1 MATAQITVSHPLA
14 NPNGS
19 QPSATESPTISLLGP
34 NATAASVRLD
44 VSAPFSAI
52 RTHFD
57 HLYSHPD
64 DATKLNAIYPRR
76 GILKTAATIKTSSDQ
91 KFTIDLSPKRVAL
104 IPASLQESLARH
116 GLKDILDFFNTLTTE
131 YVPSILSTLS
141 IIAGADLTPAHSTY
155 NMNFRLC
162 DYNPVTTAS
171 GSLNGCGAHTDY
183 GTFTIIFQDGTPG
196 LELEDANAPGSWV
209 PVPGDATVILTGWCA
224 VILSG
229 GRITAARHRVRRI
242 PGVRRLSAVLFVA
255 PDLDV
260 KLKPLGG
267 IQPTRPFSETVMRGD
282 IDTEV
287 FKEVMGKRWRYRE
300 GNEEMEGHEVGTQ
313 DDEIAKLIWA

>member
-1 MATAQITVSHPLA
+1 MATAQITVSHPLTT
-14 NPNGS
+14 PNVY
-19 QPSATESPTISLLGP
+19 QPSATECPIISLLGP
-34 NATAASVRLD
+34 NSTAASVRLD

-52 RTHFD
+52 RTLFD
-57 HLYSHPD
+57 HLYTHAD
-64 DATKLNAIYPRR
+64 DAAKLNAIYPRR
-76 GILKTAATIKTSSDQ
+76 GILKTAATIKASSDQ

-104 IPASLQESLARH
+104 IPASLQQSLAGH
-116 GLKDILDFFNTLTTE
+116 GLKDILDFFNTLSTE
-131 YVPSILSTLS
+131 YVPSILSSLS
-141 IIAGADLTPAHSTY
+141 IIAGADLTAAHSTY

-162 DYNPVTTAS
+162 DYNPVTAAS

-196 LELEDANAPGSWV
+196 LELEDADAPGSWV
-209 PVPGDATVILTGWCA
+209 PAPGDATVILTGWCA

-229 GRITAARHRVRRI
+229 GRITAARHRVRRT
-242 PGVRRLSAVLFVA
+242 PGVRRLSAVLFLA
-255 PDLDV
+255 PDLNV
-260 KLKPLGG
+260 TLRPLGG
-267 IQPTRPFSETVMRGD
+267 IKPTQPFSETIMRGE
-282 IDTEV
+282 IDTKV

>member
-14 NPNGS
+14 TPNGS
-19 QPSATESPTISLLGP
+19 QPSSTEAPTISLLGP

-44 VSAPFSAI
+44 
-52 RTHFD
+52 
-57 HLYSHPD
+57 
-64 DATKLNAIYPRR
+64 
-76 GILKTAATIKTSSDQ
+76 

-104 IPASLQESLARH
+104 IPASLQQSLAGH
-116 GLKDILDFFNTLTTE
+116 GLKDVLDFFNTLTTE

-141 IIAGADLTPAHSTY
+141 IIAGADFTPAHSTY

-162 DYNPVTTAS
+162 DYNPVTAAS

-196 LELEDANAPGSWV
+196 LELEDASAPGSWV
-209 PVPGDATVILTGWCA
+209 PVAGDATVVLTGWCA

-229 GRITAARHRVRRI
+229 GRIAAARHRVRRT
-242 PGVRRLSAVLFVA
+242 PGVRRLSAVLFIA

-260 KLKPLGG
+260 TLRPLGG
-267 IQPTRPFSETVMRGD
+267 IQPIRPFSETVMRGD
-282 IDTEV
+282 IDTGV

-300 GNEEMEGHEVGTQ
+300 GNEEMEGHEIGTQ

>member
-1 MATAQITVSHPLA
+1 MAEAGPAGECIEVSCFQYQSRTNNSLTPLA
-14 NPNGS
+14 GS
-19 QPSATESPTISLLGP
+19 QLEDPSRNLFRWS
-34 NATAASVRLD
+34 
-44 VSAPFSAI
+44 PFSAI
-52 RTHFD
+52 RTLFD

-64 DATKLNAIYPRR
+64 DATNLSAIYPHR

-104 IPASLQESLARH
+104 IPVSLQQSLAGH
-116 GLKDILDFFNTLTTE
+116 GLKDVLDFFNTLTTE

-141 IIAGADLTPAHSTY
+141 IIAGADFTPAHSTY

-162 DYNPVTTAS
+162 DYNPVTAAS

-209 PVPGDATVILTGWCA
+209 PVLGDATVVLTGWCA

-229 GRITAARHRVRRI
+229 GRITAARHRVRGT
-242 PGVRRLSAVLFVA
+242 PGVRRLSAVLFIA

-260 KLKPLGG
+260 TLRPLGG
-267 IQPTRPFSETVMRGD
+267 IQPIRPFSETVMRGD

>member
-14 NPNGS
+14 IPIVY
-19 QPSATESPTISLLGP
+19 QPSASESPTVSLLGL
-34 NATAASVRLD
+34 NSTAASVRLD

-52 RTHFD
+52 RIH
-57 HLYSHPD
+57 
-64 DATKLNAIYPRR
+64 DAAKLNAIYPRR
-76 GILKTAATIKTSSDQ
+76 GIFKTAATIKTSSDQ
-91 KFTIDLSPKRVAL
+91 KLTIDLSPKCVAP
-104 IPASLQESLARH
+104 IPASLQQSLAGH
-116 GLKDILDFFNTLTTE
+116 GLEDILDFFNTLGTE
-131 YVPSILSTLS
+131 YVPSILSSLS
-141 IIAGADLTPAHSTY
+141 IIAGTDPIAAHSTY

-162 DYNPVTTAS
+162 DYNPVTAAS
-171 GSLNGCGAHTDY
+171 ESLNGCGAHTDY
-183 GTFTIIFQDGTPG
+183 GTFTIIFQD
-196 LELEDANAPGSWV
+196 DAPGSWV

-229 GRITAARHRVRRI
+229 GRITAARHRVRRTL
-242 PGVRRLSAVLFVA
+242 GVRRLSAVLFIA
-255 PDLDV
+255 PDLNV
-260 KLKPLGG
+260 TLRPLGG
-267 IQPTRPFSETVMRGD
+267 IKPTQSFSETIMRGK

>member
-14 NPNGS
+14 TPNGS
-19 QPSATESPTISLLGP
+19 QPSATESPTISLLEP
-34 NATAASVRLD
+34 NATAASVKLD

-52 RTHFD
+52 RTLFD

-116 GLKDILDFFNTLTTE
+116 GLKDVLDFFNTLTTE
-131 YVPSILSTLS
+131 YYLQHELPS
-141 IIAGADLTPAHSTY
+141 
-155 NMNFRLC
+155 C
-162 DYNPVTTAS
+162 DYNPVTAAS
-171 GSLNGCGAHTDY
+171 ESLNGCGAHTDY

-229 GRITAARHRVRRI
+229 GRITAARHRVRRT
-242 PGVRRLSAVLFVA
+242 PGVRRLSAVLFIA

-313 DDEIAKLIWA
+313 DDEIAKLIWARGRV